1 MLRLFLF
8 FPHHAYNSFI
18 SFSCQVGSADAL
30 AFFLPGIVSRLG
42 KVLYTAKTMI
52 SGAAGSSL
60 SIEQA
65 ILGLTE
71 ALTIVLNDKENL
83 SALGKHMNEN
93 HSHSPGGSGSTEHV
107 LQMLRQLPTK
117 SLSDKIGH
125 DETTDDSISN
135 VNNSFADRKALHV
148 KRTKKWLEETT
159 SNVDK
164 LLCATF
170 PHVCFPLVILQLI
183 NVPCLERENFS
194 LFLHFSYEIELIHG
208 EFMYDS
214 CLPNGPIFF

>member
-8 FPHHAYNSFI
+8 FAYHAYKPFT

-71 ALTIVLNDKENL
+71 ALMIVLNDKENL
-83 SALGKHMNEN
+83 SALDEQMNEN

-117 SLSDKIGH
+117 SLSDEIMH

-135 VNNSFADRKALHV
+135 VNNSFVDRKALYV

-170 PHVCFPLVILQLI
+170 PHVCFPLVIVKI
-183 NVPCLERENFS
+183 NVPVWSVGIFF
-194 LFLHFSYEIELIHG
+194 LFLHFPYEIELIPG
-208 EFMYDS
+208 KFMYDS
-214 CLPNGPIFF
+214 CVPNGPIFF